1 MIQTNT
7 KYFILLFC
15 IFSSFVSIAQTDG
28 QILTRTNGGASWED
42 SDGNGIYSGDGEIP
56 SGGTTVTA
64 GANALDITTTIV
76 DGVSIDGATL
86 SVDGANDRV
95 GMGTITPQSTLH
107 VNGSFAA
114 SIRHFTSSL
123 SDSDT
128 DLDEDDYYL
137 TITGIDATVDIP
149 NPSNCPGRIYI
160 VSHLGQGRTFTFD
173 KGIRIPG
180 SNTPQDTFSGVIM
193 IIASNVNG
201 QWHQVL

>member
-1 MIQTNT
+1 MSKN
-7 KYFILLFC
+7 KLDYILIFLVVFC
-15 IFSSFVSIAQTDG
+15 FTAVNGQTDG
-28 QILTRTNGGASWED
+28 QVITRTNGGASWED
-42 SDGNGIYSGDGEIP
+42 SEGNGIYSGSGDLP
-56 SGGTTVTA
+56 STVDVKQASYDMTFTNSGGDFKV
-64 GANALDITTTIV
+64 DTTTFIV
-76 DGVSIDGATL
+76 DAIE
-86 SVDGANDRV
+86 NRV
-95 GMGTITPQSTLH
+95 GMGTTTPTSTLH

-114 SIRHFTSSL
+114 SIRHFPSSS

-160 VSHLGQGRTFTFD
+160 VSHLGQGRTFTYD

-180 SNTPQDTFSGVIM
+180 SNTTQDTFSGVIM